1 MKSIFS
7 WLSTPY
13 YFNPSIKFKLKVSF
27 CFGFFVFI
35 FLYIFKPFNI
45 NTLVNLILEY
55 TIFLGVSTTF
65 GVFFMLYI
73 PPLFFKNYFDEDKW
87 TVGRNLFVIL
97 IGLFLNGSFLWF
109 FSNLFKNS
117 FGIES
122 LKYFNFLSYTFL
134 VGTIPLLFFVFINE
148 KSVREKRKKKANEI
162 NTYNKEKLVEKILK
176 KDVTIYS
183 DNKKEKI
190 VFKVD
195 DLVYISSQGNYA
207 SFFIRKNSDLKEM
220 ILRVTLTKIDE
231 ELQDYTS
238 IIRCHKSYII
248 NVNFITDI
256 SGNARGYL
264 LKSDVIPFDIPVS
277 RNFSKQ
283 SLKGLLS

>member
-122 LKYFNFLSYTFL
+122 LKYFNFLFYTFL

-148 KSVREKRKKKANEI
+148 
-162 NTYNKEKLVEKILK
+162 
-176 KDVTIYS
+176 
-183 DNKKEKI
+183 
-190 VFKVD
+190 
-195 DLVYISSQGNYA
+195 
-207 SFFIRKNSDLKEM
+207 
-220 ILRVTLTKIDE
+220 
-231 ELQDYTS
+231 
-238 IIRCHKSYII
+238 
-248 NVNFITDI
+248 
-256 SGNARGYL
+256 
-264 LKSDVIPFDIPVS
+264 
-277 RNFSKQ
+277 
-283 SLKGLLS
+283 

>member
-35 FLYIFKPFNI
+35 FLNIFKPFNI

-97 IGLFLNGSFLWF
+97 IGLFLN
-109 FSNLFKNS
+109 
-117 FGIES
+117 
-122 LKYFNFLSYTFL
+122 
-134 VGTIPLLFFVFINE
+134 
-148 KSVREKRKKKANEI
+148 
-162 NTYNKEKLVEKILK
+162 
-176 KDVTIYS
+176 
-183 DNKKEKI
+183 
-190 VFKVD
+190 
-195 DLVYISSQGNYA
+195 
-207 SFFIRKNSDLKEM
+207 
-220 ILRVTLTKIDE
+220 
-231 ELQDYTS
+231 
-238 IIRCHKSYII
+238 
-248 NVNFITDI
+248 
-256 SGNARGYL
+256 
-264 LKSDVIPFDIPVS
+264 
-277 RNFSKQ
+277 
-283 SLKGLLS
+283 